1 MTIFTTI
8 KFVSQQAC
16 RRVHEWVESTVGLLV
31 DMVYKM
37 RVWALILVYNVSRVF
52 WGVFLSRLLGF
63 RGVLVTC
70 ICCYEFT
77 NKSN

>member
-52 WGVFLSRLLGF
+52 WGVFESFTWVLGRPGDVYLLL
-63 RGVLVTC
+63 RMH
-70 ICCYEFT
+70 
-77 NKSN
+77 